1 MSELKGRIH
10 SFDSFGT
17 VDGPGIR
24 FIVFMQGCP
33 LKCKF
38 CHNRDTWD
46 FDKGKEYTVE
56 EIVKKLKRVKP
67 YIDASSLGGGITV
80 SGGEPLGQAEF
91 VLELFKECKKQ
102 GFHTCLDTAGSYKLN
117 DTIKQL
123 LEYTDLVLL
132 DIKHID
138 SNKCKDLT
146 GMDNTNNKNFAKY
159 LSQIHKKVWIRQV
172 LVPGITDDEEDLKK
186 TQDFILELGDIVEK
200 IDILP
205 YHDMGKFKW
214 IETQGSYPLEGVRV
228 ATSDDVEKAKKILHL
243 KEV

>member
-46 FDKGKEYTVE
+46 FNKGEEYTVE
-56 EIVKKLKRVKP
+56 EIVKRLKRVKP
-67 YIDASSLGGGITV
+67 YIEASSLGGGITV

-91 VLELFKECKKQ
+91 VCELFKECKRQ
-102 GFHTCLDTAGSYKLN
+102 GFHTCLDTAGSYEIN
-117 DTIKQL
+117 GTIKEL

-138 SNKCKDLT
+138 SRKCKELT
-146 GMDNTNNKNFAKY
+146 GMDNTNELNFARY
-159 LSQIHKKVWIRQV
+159 LSQTNKKVWIRQV
-172 LVPGITDDEEDLKK
+172 LTPGITDDVDTLKA
-186 TQDFILELGDIVEK
+186 TQKFVKELGDIVEK
-200 IDILP
+200 IEILP

-214 IETQGSYPLEGVRV
+214 IEIDGKYPLEGVRC
-228 ATSDDVEKAKKILHL
+228 ATQEDVKKAQTILHL
-243 KEV
+243 

>member
-46 FDKGKEYTVE
+46 SNKGEEYTVE
-56 EIVKKLKRVKP
+56 EIIKRLKRVKP
-67 YIDASSLGGGITV
+67 YIEASSLGGGITV

-91 VLELFKECKKQ
+91 VCELFKECKRQ
-102 GFHTCLDTAGSYKLN
+102 GFHTCLDTAGSYEIN
-117 DTIKQL
+117 GTIKEL

-138 SNKCKDLT
+138 SRKCKELT

-159 LSQIHKKVWIRQV
+159 LSQTNKKVWIRQV
-172 LVPGITDDEEDLKK
+172 LTPGITDDIDTLKA
-186 TQDFILELGDIVEK
+186 TQKFVLELGDIVEK
-200 IDILP
+200 IEILP

-214 IETQGSYPLEGVRV
+214 IEIDGKYPLEGVRC
-228 ATSDDVEKAKKILHL
+228 ATQEDVKKAQTILHL
-243 KEV
+243 

>member
-46 FDKGKEYTVE
+46 FNKGEEYSVDD
-56 EIVKKLKRVKP
+56 IVKKLKRVKP
-67 YIDASSLGGGITV
+67 YIEASSLGGGITV

-91 VLELFKECKKQ
+91 VTELFKECRAK
-102 GFHTCLDTAGSYKLN
+102 GFHTCLDTAGSYEIN
-117 DTIKQL
+117 DTIKEL

-138 SNKCKDLT
+138 SQKCKELT
-146 GMDNTNNKNFAKY
+146 GMDNKNELNFARY
-159 LSQIHKKVWIRQV
+159 LSKIHKKVWIRQV
-172 LVPGITDDEEDLKK
+172 LTPGITDDEETLKA
-186 TQDFILELGDIVEK
+186 TQKFVLELGDIVEK
-200 IDILP
+200 IEILP
-205 YHDMGKFKW
+205 YHDMGKYKW
-214 IETQGSYPLEGVRV
+214 IEIDGKYPLEGLRC
-228 ATSDDVEKAKKILHL
+228 ATKEDVERAKQFLHL
-243 KEV
+243 

>member
-46 FDKGKEYTVE
+46 FNKGEEYTVE
-56 EIVKKLKRVKP
+56 EIVKRLKRVKP
-67 YIDASSLGGGITV
+67 YIEASSLGGGITV

-91 VLELFKECKKQ
+91 VCELFKECKRQ
-102 GFHTCLDTAGSYKLN
+102 GFHTCLDTAGSYEIN
-117 DTIKQL
+117 GTIKEL

-138 SNKCKDLT
+138 SRKCKELT
-146 GMDNTNNKNFAKY
+146 GMDNTNELNFARY
-159 LSQIHKKVWIRQV
+159 LSQTSKKVWIRQV
-172 LVPGITDDEEDLKK
+172 LTPGITDDVDTLKA
-186 TQDFILELGDIVEK
+186 TQKFVKELGDIVEK
-200 IDILP
+200 IEILP

-214 IETQGSYPLEGVRV
+214 IEIDGKYPLEGVRC
-228 ATSDDVEKAKKILHL
+228 ATQEDVKKAQTILHL
-243 KEV
+243 

>member
-17 VDGPGIR
+17 VDGSGIR

-46 FDKGKEYTVE
+46 FNKGEEYTVE
-56 EIVKKLKRVKP
+56 EIVKRLKRVKP
-67 YIDASSLGGGITV
+67 YIEASSLGGGITV

-91 VLELFKECKKQ
+91 VCELFKECKRQ
-102 GFHTCLDTAGSYKLN
+102 GFHTCLDTAGSYEIN
-117 DTIKQL
+117 GTIKEL

-138 SNKCKDLT
+138 SRKCKELT

-159 LSQIHKKVWIRQV
+159 LSQTNKKVWIRQV
-172 LVPGITDDEEDLKK
+172 LTPGITDDIDTLKA
-186 TQDFILELGDIVEK
+186 TQKFVLELGDIVEK
-200 IDILP
+200 IEILP

-214 IETQGSYPLEGVRV
+214 IEIDGKYPLEGVRC
-228 ATSDDVEKAKKILHL
+228 ATQEDVKKAQTILHL
-243 KEV
+243 

>member
-46 FDKGKEYTVE
+46 FNKGEEYTVE

-102 GFHTCLDTAGSYKLN
+102 GFHTCLDTAGSYEIN
-117 DTIKQL
+117 DTIKEL
-123 LEYTDLVLL
+123 IEYTDLVLL

-138 SNKCKDLT
+138 SRKCKELT
-146 GMDNTNNKNFAKY
+146 GMDNTNELNFARY

-172 LVPGITDDEEDLKK
+172 LTPGITDDEETLKA
-186 TQDFILELGDIVEK
+186 TQKFVLELGDIVKK
-200 IDILP
+200 IEILP
-205 YHDMGKFKW
+205 YHDMGKYKW
-214 IETQGSYPLEGVRV
+214 IEIDGKYPLEGVRC
-228 ATSDDVEKAKKILHL
+228 ATQDDVKKAQTILHL
-243 KEV
+243 

>member
-38 CHNRDTWD
+38 CHNRGTWD
-46 FDKGKEYTVE
+46 FNKGEEYTVE
-56 EIVKKLKRVKP
+56 EIVKRLKRVKP
-67 YIDASSLGGGITV
+67 YIEASSLGGGITV

-91 VLELFKECKKQ
+91 VCELFKECKRQ
-102 GFHTCLDTAGSYKLN
+102 GFHTCLDTAGSYEIN
-117 DTIKQL
+117 GTIKEL

-138 SNKCKDLT
+138 SRKCKELT
-146 GMDNTNNKNFAKY
+146 GMDNTNELNFARY
-159 LSQIHKKVWIRQV
+159 LSQTNKKVWIRQV
-172 LVPGITDDEEDLKK
+172 LTPGITDDVDTLKA
-186 TQDFILELGDIVEK
+186 TQKFVKELGDIVEK
-200 IDILP
+200 IEILP

-214 IETQGSYPLEGVRV
+214 IEIDGKYPLEGVRC
-228 ATSDDVEKAKKILHL
+228 ATQEDVKKAQTILHL
-243 KEV
+243 

>member
-46 FDKGKEYTVE
+46 FNKGEEYTVE
-56 EIVKKLKRVKP
+56 EIVKRLKRVKP
-67 YIDASSLGGGITV
+67 YIEASSLGGGITV

-91 VLELFKECKKQ
+91 VCELFKECKRQ
-102 GFHTCLDTAGSYKLN
+102 GFHTCLDTAGSYEIN
-117 DTIKQL
+117 GTIKEL

-138 SNKCKDLT
+138 SRKCKELT

-159 LSQIHKKVWIRQV
+159 LSQTNKKVWIRQV
-172 LVPGITDDEEDLKK
+172 LTPGITDDVDTLKA
-186 TQDFILELGDIVEK
+186 TQKFVKELGDIVEK
-200 IDILP
+200 IEILP

-214 IETQGSYPLEGVRV
+214 IEIDGKYPLEGVRC
-228 ATSDDVEKAKKILHL
+228 ATQEDVKKAQTILHL
-243 KEV
+243 

>member
-46 FDKGKEYTVE
+46 FNKGEEYTVE
-56 EIVKKLKRVKP
+56 EIIKRLKRVKP
-67 YIDASSLGGGITV
+67 YIEASSLGGGITV

-91 VLELFKECKKQ
+91 VCELFKECKRQ
-102 GFHTCLDTAGSYKLN
+102 GFHTCLDTAGSYEIN
-117 DTIKQL
+117 GTIKEL

-138 SNKCKDLT
+138 SRKCKELT

-159 LSQIHKKVWIRQV
+159 LSQTNKKVWIRQV
-172 LVPGITDDEEDLKK
+172 LTPGITDDIDTLKA
-186 TQDFILELGDIVEK
+186 TQKFVKELGDIVEK
-200 IDILP
+200 IEILP

-214 IETQGSYPLEGVRV
+214 IEIEGKYPLEGVRC
-228 ATSDDVEKAKKILHL
+228 ATQEDVKKAQTILHL
-243 KEV
+243 

>member
-1 MSELKGRIH
+1 MSEEQLIGSIH
-10 SFDSFGT
+10 SFETLGA

-46 FDKGKEYTVE
+46 FNKGEEYTVE
-56 EIVKKLKRVKP
+56 EIVKRLKRVKP
-67 YIDASSLGGGITV
+67 YIEASSLGGGITV

-91 VLELFKECKKQ
+91 VCELFKECKRQ
-102 GFHTCLDTAGSYKLN
+102 GFHTCLDTAGSYEIN
-117 DTIKQL
+117 GTIKEL

-138 SNKCKDLT
+138 SRKCKELT
-146 GMDNTNNKNFAKY
+146 GMDNTNELNFARY
-159 LSQIHKKVWIRQV
+159 LSQANKKVWIRQV
-172 LVPGITDDEEDLKK
+172 LTPGITDDVDTLKA
-186 TQDFILELGDIVEK
+186 TQKFVKELGDIVEK
-200 IDILP
+200 IEILP

-214 IETQGSYPLEGVRV
+214 IEIDGKYPLEGVRC
-228 ATSDDVEKAKKILHL
+228 ATQEDVKKAQTILHL
-243 KEV
+243 

>member
-46 FDKGKEYTVE
+46 FNKGEEYTVE
-56 EIVKKLKRVKP
+56 EIVKRLKRVKP
-67 YIDASSLGGGITV
+67 YIEASSLGGGITV

-91 VLELFKECKKQ
+91 VCELFKECKRQ
-102 GFHTCLDTAGSYKLN
+102 GFHTCLDTAGSYEIN
-117 DTIKQL
+117 GTIKEL

-138 SNKCKDLT
+138 SRKCKELT

-159 LSQIHKKVWIRQV
+159 LSQTNKKVWIRQV
-172 LVPGITDDEEDLKK
+172 LTPGITDDIDTLKA
-186 TQDFILELGDIVEK
+186 TQKFVLELGDIVEK
-200 IDILP
+200 IEILP

-214 IETQGSYPLEGVRV
+214 IEIDGKYPLEGVRC
-228 ATSDDVEKAKKILHL
+228 ATQEDVKKAQTILHL
-243 KEV
+243 

>member
-46 FDKGKEYTVE
+46 FNKGEEYTVE
-56 EIVKKLKRVKP
+56 EIVKRLKRVKP
-67 YIDASSLGGGITV
+67 YIEASSLGGGITV

-91 VLELFKECKKQ
+91 VCELFKECKRQ
-102 GFHTCLDTAGSYKLN
+102 GFHTCLDTAGSYEIN
-117 DTIKQL
+117 GTIKEL

-138 SNKCKDLT
+138 SRKCKELT
-146 GMDNTNNKNFAKY
+146 GMDNTNNKNFARY
-159 LSQIHKKVWIRQV
+159 LSQTNKKVWIRQV
-172 LVPGITDDEEDLKK
+172 LTPGITDDVDTLKA
-186 TQDFILELGDIVEK
+186 TQKFVLELGDIVEK
-200 IDILP
+200 IEILP

-214 IETQGSYPLEGVRV
+214 IEIDGKYPLEGVRC
-228 ATSDDVEKAKKILHL
+228 ATQEDVKKAQTILHL
-243 KEV
+243 

>member
-46 FDKGKEYTVE
+46 FNKGEEYTVE

-80 SGGEPLGQAEF
+80 SGGEPLGQAKF
-91 VLELFKECKKQ
+91 VLNLFKECKAQ
-102 GFHTCLDTAGSYKLN
+102 GFHTCLDTAGSYALD
-117 DTIKQL
+117 DTIKEL

-138 SNKCKDLT
+138 SKKCKELT
-146 GMDNTNNKNFAKY
+146 GMDNTNELNFARY
-159 LSQIHKKVWIRQV
+159 LSKTHKKVWIRQV
-172 LVPGITDDEEDLKK
+172 LTPGITDDEESLKA
-186 TQDFILELGDIVEK
+186 TQKFALELGDIVEK
-200 IDILP
+200 IEILP
-205 YHDMGKFKW
+205 YHDMGKYKW
-214 IETQGSYPLEGVRV
+214 MEIEGKYPLEGLRC
-228 ATSDDVEKAKKILHL
+228 ATGEDVERAKKFLHL
-243 KEV
+243 

>member
-46 FDKGKEYTVE
+46 FNKGEEYTVE
-56 EIVKKLKRVKP
+56 EIVKRLKRVKP
-67 YIDASSLGGGITV
+67 YIEASSLGGGITV

-91 VLELFKECKKQ
+91 VCELFKECKRQ
-102 GFHTCLDTAGSYKLN
+102 GFHTCLDTAGSYEIN
-117 DTIKQL
+117 GTIKEL

-138 SNKCKDLT
+138 SRKCKELT
-146 GMDNTNNKNFAKY
+146 GMNNTNELNFARY
-159 LSQIHKKVWIRQV
+159 LSQTNKKVWIRQV
-172 LVPGITDDEEDLKK
+172 LTPGITDDVDTLKA
-186 TQDFILELGDIVEK
+186 TQKFVKELGDIVEK
-200 IDILP
+200 IEILP

-214 IETQGSYPLEGVRV
+214 IEIDGKYPLEGVRC
-228 ATSDDVEKAKKILHL
+228 ATQEDVKKAQTILHL
-243 KEV
+243 

>member
-46 FDKGKEYTVE
+46 FNKGEEYTVE
-56 EIVKKLKRVKP
+56 EIVKRLKRVKP
-67 YIDASSLGGGITV
+67 YIEASSLGGGITV

-91 VLELFKECKKQ
+91 VCELFKECKRQ
-102 GFHTCLDTAGSYKLN
+102 GFHTCLDTAGSYEIN
-117 DTIKQL
+117 GTIKEL

-138 SNKCKDLT
+138 SRKCKELT
-146 GMDNTNNKNFAKY
+146 GMDNTNELNFARY
-159 LSQIHKKVWIRQV
+159 LSQTNKKVWIRQV
-172 LVPGITDDEEDLKK
+172 LTPGITDDVDTLKA
-186 TQDFILELGDIVEK
+186 TQKFVKELGDIVEK
-200 IDILP
+200 IEILP

-214 IETQGSYPLEGVRV
+214 IEIDGKYPLEGVRC
-228 ATSDDVEKAKKILHL
+228 TTQEDVKKAQTILHL
-243 KEV
+243 

>member
-46 FDKGKEYTVE
+46 FNKGEEYTVE
-56 EIVKKLKRVKP
+56 EIVKRLKRVKP
-67 YIDASSLGGGITV
+67 YIEASSLGGGITV

-91 VLELFKECKKQ
+91 VCELFKECKRQ
-102 GFHTCLDTAGSYKLN
+102 GFHTCLDTAGSYEIN
-117 DTIKQL
+117 GTIKEL

-138 SNKCKDLT
+138 SRKCKELT
-146 GMDNTNNKNFAKY
+146 GMDNTNELNFARY
-159 LSQIHKKVWIRQV
+159 LSQTNKKVWIRQV
-172 LVPGITDDEEDLKK
+172 LTPGITDDVDTLKA
-186 TQDFILELGDIVEK
+186 TQKFVKELGDIVEK
-200 IDILP
+200 IEILP

-214 IETQGSYPLEGVRV
+214 IEIDGKYPLEGVRC
-228 ATSDDVEKAKKILHL
+228 ATQEDVKEAQTILHL
-243 KEV
+243 